1 MLWYVKKRKL
11 LTWSFK
17 NAVSKHLSGHA
28 KSYVLVHLQK
38 HYKPTNL
45 RKFLIL
51 KDIWPKVFKSGIS
64 KFCGRQPLK
73 KHFFNAVFHKVYLAH
88 SWILFP
94 ICMAGSKVKYRLDS
108 IFFDYFCFQKKNMQ
122 IFVVQRSHLNECI

>member
-1 MLWYVKKRKL
+1 MLWYVKKKKNYL
-11 LTWSFK
+11 PDHSK

-28 KSYVLVHLQK
+28 KGYVLVHLQK

-73 KHFFNAVFHKVYLAH
+73 KHFLYAVFHKVYLAH

-94 ICMAGSKVKYRLDS
+94 ICMAGVKG
-108 IFFDYFCFQKKNMQ
+108 Q
-122 IFVVQRSHLNECI
+122 I